1 MEKSIPE
8 TYKVGGRRMEKPTG
22 LPRDS
27 SLRIVKAPGKMLS
40 CREAQTV
47 TTNIGRNAAMRHGN
61 AGVAASIF
69 AWCAGMP
76 SDLAAP

>member
-8 TYKVGGRRMEKPTG
+8 TYKVGGRRVKRPTG

-40 CREAQTV
+40 CREVQTV
-47 TTNIGRNAAMRHGN
+47 QTNIGAVAAMRHGN
-61 AGVAASIF
+61 GAVEATIF
-69 AWCAGMP
+69 GGRM
-76 SDLAAP
+76 SLDRS